1 MDMNNLRLLL
11 VALLVGICFVSVGQ
25 TPEDLRSVKASQ
37 ISDEQLRQYLS
48 RAREGGYTLDDVE
61 KELLSRGLPE
71 SEMEQLRFRLRQ
83 LDENSGSNQ
92 QADSMDTKSAAASR
106 NTTRKKPLINNLLPV
121 APKTKL
127 FGAELFSNSN
137 LTFEPDYNMAT
148 PKDYI
153 VGPGDELAIQ
163 VYGQNV
169 SQQTV
174 KVSPEG
180 RANIKYL
187 GVVQVSGLSIDAVAS
202 RISAGLQKF
211 YPSIASGG
219 TKVQVTLGNIRS
231 IRVVLIGAVKRPGT
245 YTLPSL
251 ATLYNALYMSG
262 GPADNGSLRAIQ
274 LIRDGK
280 VVKEADLYDFLTKGD
295 LSGNARLEDN
305 DVIRIPFAK
314 TLVTISGLVNREG
327 IFEIKAEETLAAA
340 LEYAGGFSA
349 KAFRNRITGK
359 RYDGLARQVLDIGK
373 DSFPVFIPLHGDEF
387 VIDSVINRYD
397 NRVIIEGA
405 VMKPGEYA
413 LSPGMQLA
421 DLVEKAHGVRED
433 AFLGRAVL
441 VRTRD
446 DLSKENL
453 SIDLKEVISGK
464 TKGYSLKREDSVFIS
479 SIFGLKD
486 TSFVT
491 INGAVRFPGK
501 FRFEDSLS
509 LKLLIMKAGGY
520 AVNGTGKGIE
530 ISRRRNDVNV
540 LKAGSPIVE
549 IINFDDNKDLSTAAG
564 DIMLYPFDIVSI
576 KEDPAYMP
584 QISVKISGEVLMPSV
599 YTLTSREERISSLIQ
614 RSGGLL
620 YTANIKGAKLIRQ
633 KKETIDTSD
642 VKRLLKSAE
651 KDTTIKVDEELI
663 KKTRDVAID
672 LNFILDHPGSAD
684 DITLEEGDE
693 LVIPR
698 INNTVSVNGEVYKP
712 LDIMFETKKSMK
724 EYIYDAGGV
733 TQLGKKR
740 KAFVIYP
747 NGSSGRIR
755 RVLGFIPSYPK
766 IEPGT
771 SIFVPEK
778 PKRAEFEPAK
788 AGILISAITA
798 LITGMALFFR

>member
-11 VALLVGICFVSVGQ
+11 VALLVGICFVTVGQ

-83 LDENSGSNQ
+83 LDENSFSSQ
-92 QADSMDTKSAAASR
+92 QADSMDNKSSAASR
-106 NTTRKKPLINNLLPV
+106 NTTRKKPIINNLLPV

-187 GVVQVSGLSIDAVAS
+187 GVVQVSGLSIDAVGS

-211 YPSIASGG
+211 YPSISTGG

-441 VRTRD
+441 VRTRE
-446 DLSKENL
+446 DLSKEHL

-479 SIFGLKD
+479 SIFDLKD

-549 IINFDDNKDLSTAAG
+549 IINFDDSKDLSTAAG
-564 DIMLYPFDIVSI
+564 DIMLYPFDIVSV
-576 KEDPAYMP
+576 KEDPTYMP

-620 YTANIKGAKLIRQ
+620 YTANVKGAKLIRQ

-651 KDTTIKVDEELI
+651 KDTTLKVDEELI

-755 RVLGFIPSYPK
+755 RVLGIIPSYPK

>member
-441 VRTRD
+441 VRTRE
-446 DLSKENL
+446 DLSKEHL

-479 SIFGLKD
+479 SIFGLRD

>member
-1 MDMNNLRLLL
+1 MINLRLLL
-11 VALLVGICFVSVGQ
+11 VAILIGFSIVSVGQ
-25 TPEDLRSVKASQ
+25 APEDLRSVKASQ

-48 RAREGGYTLDDVE
+48 RAKENGYTIDDVE
-61 KELLSRGLPE
+61 RELLSRGLPE

-83 LDENSGSNQ
+83 LDEFSYSNQ
-92 QADSMDTKSAAASR
+92 QADSVDSKSAATSR

-180 RANIKYL
+180 TANIKYL
-187 GVVQVSGLSIDAVAS
+187 GVVQVSGLSIDAVSS
-202 RISAGLQKF
+202 RINAGLRKF

-251 ATLYNALYMSG
+251 ASLYNALYVSG
-262 GPADNGSLRAIQ
+262 GPTDNGSLRGIE

-280 VVKEADLYDFLTKGD
+280 VVKVADLYDFLTKGD

-314 TLVTISGLVNREG
+314 TLVTVSGLVNREG
-327 IFEIKAEETLAAA
+327 IFEMKEGETLASA
-340 LEYAGGFSA
+340 LDYAGGFSA

-359 RYDGLARQVLDIGK
+359 RYDGLARQVLDIEK
-373 DSFPVFIPLHGDEF
+373 DSFPSFITLHGDEF
-387 VIDSVINRYD
+387 VIDSVINRYE

-413 LSPGMQLA
+413 LSKDMQLA

-441 VRTRD
+441 VRTRE
-446 DLSKENL
+446 DLSKEHL
-453 SIDLKEVISGK
+453 SIDLKELINGK

-479 SIFGLKD
+479 SIFDLKD

-549 IINFDDNKDLSTAAG
+549 IINFDDNKDLSTTAG
-564 DIMLYPFDIVSI
+564 DIMLYPFDIVSV

-599 YTLTSREERISSLIQ
+599 YTLTSREERISSLIK

-633 KKETIDTSD
+633 KKDALDTAD
-642 VKRLLKSAE
+642 IKRLLKSAE

-663 KKTRDVAID
+663 KSTRDVAID
-672 LNFILDHPGSAD
+672 LNFILKNPGSAD

-712 LDIMFETKKSMK
+712 LDIMFETNKSMK

-747 NGSSGRIR
+747 NGSSGRIK

-778 PKRAEFEPAK
+778 PKRAEFEPA
-788 AGILISAITA
+788 
-798 LITGMALFFR
+798 